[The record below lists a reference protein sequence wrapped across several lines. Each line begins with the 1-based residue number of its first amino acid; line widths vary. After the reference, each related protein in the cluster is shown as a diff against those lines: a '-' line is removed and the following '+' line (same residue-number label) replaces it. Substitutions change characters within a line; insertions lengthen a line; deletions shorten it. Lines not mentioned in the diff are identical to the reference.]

1 MNPAIGL
8 AWNPA
13 VGIPMLFVGI
23 VVLVLLWLFGQP
35 RKEQGRRKP
44 APEQSPERARDRRE
58 PVFSDDGEVVE
69 SFAARGGDDLEDPL
83 FRPTTKQPEL
93 DVDLRAELER
103 LGASL
108 AGDRSASAGQA
119 GHEQPFQ
126 GHARRAPEQAPVD
139 PMPYGDAPNQGASQP
154 HAPNHVAPHAPAP
167 THGAGSQ
174 RVEPR
179 FDLPFDIDEHV
190 SAAQPPASGA
200 SSRQDPSFAG
210 EPTYAAAPVP
220 APAPVRP
227 PAPPAPPKAPPRS
240 DLGRRPPNA
249 QVERIVSL
257 FVVSREGTKFNGSDL
272 VVAAEKAGLEFGD
285 MGIYHRL
292 VDGHPELGPIFSVAN
307 LVKPGNFDMG
317 RIATLQTPGLSFFM
331 ALPAPIPAL
340 DAWDTML
347 PAAQRLAELLDGLV
361 LDEERNALG
370 RQRIAHIRDELRGW
384 DRGHEGEEIK
394 FGQ

>member
-23 VVLVLLWLFGQP
+23 VVMVLLWLFGQP

-44 APEQSPERARDRRE
+44 APEQPERARERRE
-58 PVFSDDGEVVE
+58 PVFNDGLDEREDADPGDNVSFSARDD
-69 SFAARGGDDLEDPL
+69 RRDDIREDDANDPL
-83 FRPTTKQPEL
+83 FNPRPKQAEL

-108 AGDRSASAGQA
+108 AGERTASA
-119 GHEQPFQ
+119 
-126 GHARRAPEQAPVD
+126 APVV
-139 PMPYGDAPNQGASQP
+139 PEHP
-154 HAPNHVAPHAPAP
+154 PARP
-167 THGAGSQ
+167 TQ
-174 RVEPR
+174 RTEPR
-179 FDLPFDIDEHV
+179 FDLDLPFNLDDEPV
-190 SAAQPPASGA
+190 AAAP
-200 SSRQDPSFAG
+200 
-210 EPTYAAAPVP
+210 AAAPVP

-227 PAPPAPPKAPPRS
+227 PAPAPAKAPPRS
-240 DLGRRPPNA
+240 DLGRRPSNA
-249 QVERIVSL
+249 PVERIVSL
-257 FVVSREGTKFNGSDL
+257 YVVAREGSKFNGSDL
-272 VVAAEKAGLEFGD
+272 VVAAEKTGLEFGD

-292 VDGHPELGPIFSVAN
+292 VDGHPEQGPIFSVAN
-307 LVKPGNFDMG
+307 LTKPGNFDMT
-317 RIATLQTPGLSFFM
+317 RIATLQTSGLSFFM
-331 ALPAPIPAL
+331 ALPGPVPAL
-340 DAWDTML
+340 DGWDAML
-347 PAAQRLAELLDGLV
+347 PTAQRLAELLDGLV